1 MPYIQVKTE
10 RTGETGT
17 DWDTSDNAKLMIFSE
32 TFAYGTAV
40 HVIIDTIDWLRAWLK
55 AIKLK
60 L

>member
-17 DWDTSDNAKLMIFSE
+17 DWDTSNAYESVEF
-32 TFAYGTAV
+32 GQGRAV
-40 HVIIDTIDWLRAWLK
+40 
-55 AIKLK
+55 AINVTVKKCDGL

>member
-40 HVIIDTIDWLRAWLK
+40 HVIIDTIDWLRA
-55 AIKLK
+55 
-60 L
+60 